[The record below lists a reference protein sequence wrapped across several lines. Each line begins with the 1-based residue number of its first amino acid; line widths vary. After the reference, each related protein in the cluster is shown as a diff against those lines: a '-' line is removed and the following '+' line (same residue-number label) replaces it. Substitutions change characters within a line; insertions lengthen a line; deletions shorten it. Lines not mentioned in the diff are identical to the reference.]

1 MEITNNKRQFQY
13 EIALP
18 DGEIATLEYRWLK
31 GNMVLMR
38 TLVPAKDRGKGIG
51 AMLVKHVLDTA
62 RTGNLKI
69 IVYCGY
75 VNKFIERHPSY
86 EDLKSNQ

>member
-18 DGEIATLEYRWLK
+18 DGEIAFLEYRWLK

-38 TLVPAKDRGKGIG
+38 TLVPASARKQGMG
-51 AMLVKHVLDTA
+51 AALVKHALDHA
-62 RTGNLKI
+62 RSHGLKVV
-69 IVYCGY
+69 VYCAF
-75 VNKFIERHPSY
+75 VSKFIKEHEEY
-86 EDLKSNQ
+86 QDLVA